1 MVLKVK
7 NIHRDGKQSFVN
19 LCICVRA
26 NKITALYPSTSLTLP
41 PTVDIPIIC
50 QGITGRR
57 PYSLKRM
64 KNKISQYG
72 LYITKT
78 VYYKVSCGVVI
89 GWVLKATVDR
99 GSDPAG
105 ALCELPRLF
114 GGNSHSD
121 DAFNF
126 CPDGRVHWLPR
137 R

>member
-7 NIHRDGKQSFVN
+7 NIRRDGKQSFVN

-57 PYSLKRM
+57 PYSLKRT
-64 KNKISQYG
+64 KNKLASKH
-72 LYITKT
+72 TKT
-78 VYYKVSCGVVI
+78 VYYEVSCGIVV

-99 GSDPAG
+99 GSDPANNRNES
-105 ALCELPRLF
+105 ANQNHFFYRQAYRQNRQAVQNLHTTNLR
-114 GGNSHSD
+114 
-121 DAFNF
+121 
-126 CPDGRVHWLPR
+126 
-137 R
+137 